1 MGEGELGQALADV
14 SSSSSR
20 VKLELKKMTATT
32 VTTRHASRFKITN

>member
-20 VKLELKKMTATT
+20 VKLKKMTATT